1 MCPFISSITTSD
13 MPIHIPSKYHHFILR
28 DTTYQMKYLI
38 PKTANA
44 PEIRQ
49 KIKSNKICKQYTV
62 NYYITQF
69 CMKLFHATCL
79 TAALKT
85 FRINVMSN

>member
-38 PKTANA
+38 PKTQSTALTGKKFW
-44 PEIRQ
+44 Q
-49 KIKSNKICKQYTV
+49 TMHTKIIFKVRAKSE
-62 NYYITQF
+62 
-69 CMKLFHATCL
+69 AG
-79 TAALKT
+79 
-85 FRINVMSN
+85 

>member
-38 PKTANA
+38 PKTTTTTTTNSFYNSCEPA
-44 PEIRQ
+44 
-49 KIKSNKICKQYTV
+49 
-62 NYYITQF
+62 
-69 CMKLFHATCL
+69 
-79 TAALKT
+79 
-85 FRINVMSN
+85 